1 VTDTFGVPV
10 TSTSCKDQVEVVL
23 SFAKCAAAPGA
34 IRSLKFEAFNQQWLK
49 LAGPEAHQL
58 MAAAAAWQQAQ
69 LQAYIQQL
77 HTQQQ
82 QDATATPFS
91 TMLPQQEY
99 DKGSASMRQQQQRR
113 DAMSGYHCG
122 QQQQLEGQYAG
133 GYQGGGGAQGY
144 SPYAF
149 DDALNGY
156 FAQQQ
161 QHQQQQEREEEEQG
175 GRQLQWVG
183 STAGGVGAE
192 VEGSAAVARS
202 SSMGRTSIVTAGG
215 QCMVLD
221 FDAFVSEAGTA
232 GQ

>member
-1 VTDTFGVPV
+1 
-10 TSTSCKDQVEVVL
+10 VV
-23 SFAKCAAAPGA
+23 SFAQCAAAPGA

-82 QDATATPFS
+82 QDAAATPFN
-91 TMLPQQEY
+91 TLLPQQEY

-122 QQQQLEGQYAG
+122 QQQQPEGQYAG
-133 GYQGGGGAQGY
+133 VYQGGGRAHGY
-144 SPYAF
+144 SPYA
-149 DDALNGY
+149 DDDTLNGY

-161 QHQQQQEREEEEQG
+161 QQHQQEREEEEQG
-175 GRQLQWVG
+175 GRQLQWVE
-183 STAGGVGAE
+183 STAGGVGADA
-192 VEGSAAVARS
+192 EGGAAVARS

-221 FDAFVSEAGTA
+221 FDAFVSEAGGA
-232 GQ
+232 VVQ